1 MGRNRIYIPPGTL
14 ANDEMEHVA
23 GKLFKCGYT
32 LKKGKV
38 DKGDLKGSRYIE
50 FWIDKTEVKDG
61 RTENN

>member
-1 MGRNRIYIPPGTL
+1 
-14 ANDEMEHVA
+14 MEYVA

-50 FWIDKTEVKDG
+50 FWIDKTEVRDG

>member
-1 MGRNRIYIPPGTL
+1 MERKRIFIPTGTL
-14 ANDEMEHVA
+14 TNDEMEYVA

-50 FWIDKTEVKDG
+50 FWNDMMEVKDG